1 MPTRSSSTPLASRLV
16 FWFAFLGPVGKLI
29 PIPGMPHSFRIYYL
43 LLIPGIFFY
52 LYRGISRRT
61 FNHLLLMVPVVAYMT
76 ISSVFAYL
84 ATADTYQNAE
94 EGNPLIR
101 MGLLIVLLLFTMC
114 AGEQARTFD
123 VTQKIS
129 VLWAFMKGY
138 LCTLIAGYIFFVGYY
153 AHVFTLAFL
162 TNFEV
167 LVQTGFGLLRF
178 SPGSYPNEYGIVSSF
193 ALSVLTLFLSW
204 RNRLI
209 LASSNGLYRFSLFA
223 TIAAYLLTLG
233 ALFLA
238 TTRAAYISY
247 LLSLLYITFTQK
259 TMRKKVV
266 FGGRIVIGALL
277 LLACVE
283 PFFNVLRILEG
294 GYNAFF
300 NRENMA
306 NGRFNAWALALK
318 LFLSHPYVGAG
329 FGSVDMMHN
338 VYLQMLFG
346 LGIIGF
352 SILLATSAVLL
363 LHARGFRLDGLA
375 SAPITVSEAFLRRV
389 RDIGLIHV
397 TWFALSNHNLN
408 HFLTWYVVL
417 LVFLCLPA
425 IQPSTTQSP
434 LATPPTRLRTPGL
447 ET

>member
-1 MPTRSSSTPLASRLV
+1 MPTRSSSTSLASRLV
-16 FWFAFLGPVGKLI
+16 FWFAFLGPVGKLF
-29 PIPGMPHSFRIYYL
+29 PVPGMPHSFRIYYL
-43 LLIPGIFFY
+43 ILIPGILFY
-52 LYRGISRRT
+52 LYRGISRTT
-61 FNHLLLMVPVVAYMT
+61 FNYLLLMLPVMAYMT

-114 AGEQARTFD
+114 AGEQVRTFD
-123 VTQKIS
+123 IAQKIS
-129 VLWAFMKGY
+129 VLWTFMKGY
-138 LCTLIAGYIFFVGYY
+138 FWSLIAGYIFFVGYY
-153 AHVFTLAFL
+153 AHAFTLAFL

-178 SPGSYPNEYGIVSSF
+178 SPGSYPNEYGVVSSF

-204 RNRLI
+204 RHRLI
-209 LASSNGLYRFSLFA
+209 LASSNRLYRFSLNA
-223 TIAAYLLTLG
+223 TIAAFLLTLG

-238 TTRAAYISY
+238 TTRAAYIAY
-247 LLSLLYITFTQK
+247 LLSLLYISASQK
-259 TMRKKVV
+259 TMRKKFI
-266 FGGRIVIGALL
+266 FGARIVIGALL

-300 NRENMA
+300 SRDNFA

-318 LFLSHPYVGAG
+318 LFLEHPYVGAG

-352 SILLATSAVLL
+352 SILLATVTALFL
-363 LHARGFRLDGLA
+363 RARGFRLNGVA

-389 RDIGLIHV
+389 RDIGLIHI

-408 HFLTWYVVL
+408 HFLTWFVVL
-417 LVFLCLPA
+417 LVFMCLPA
-425 IQPSTTQSP
+425 RQPSTAELPSVTP
-434 LATPPTRLRTPGL
+434 LARLRAPGL